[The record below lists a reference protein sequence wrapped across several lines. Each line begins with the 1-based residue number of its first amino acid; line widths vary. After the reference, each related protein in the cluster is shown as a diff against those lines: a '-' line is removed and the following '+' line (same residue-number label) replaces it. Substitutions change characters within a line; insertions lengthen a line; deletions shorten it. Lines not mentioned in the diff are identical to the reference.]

1 MCDAPTALT
10 EQAKSA
16 DPLIDGLTREAFL
29 AERFRAADCD
39 WCGRGAAGHTVTF
52 DTFGDPVVSCDADEE
67 DDPLVVRAYNR
78 RLLTGGLR

>member
-1 MCDAPTALT
+1 MEVTMCKPADRPTP
-10 EQAKSA
+10 QAV
-16 DPLIDGLTREAFL
+16 L
-29 AERFRAADCD
+29 AQRFGARDCD

-52 DTFGDPVVSCDADEE
+52 DTYGDPVVRCDADDE